1 MCDEAGAHQGFK
13 NLQTAQGF
21 VPPKGW
27 TPDLSHKPPVWPDDI
42 AKPPS
47 PPLPVVR
54 PCSVAGMAWCDPAL
68 PIPQRAAALVSK
80 LDIAEKVAQ
89 LSTYSFAKKYRHRY
103 TPPVPRIGL
112 PGYSYH
118 TEGLHGLRDSYIAGL
133 NATLFPQVTAMAATA
148 NATLVHEMARI
159 MGVEARAV
167 HNVYMEYLDSGGRGG
182 NCTPSLGRCSGN
194 NTDIGTR
201 GGYLRCPPPPANPV
215 SCVSL
220 G

>member
-1 MCDEAGAHQGFK
+1 M
-13 NLQTAQGF
+13 L
-21 VPPKGW
+21 
-27 TPDLSHKPPVWPDDI
+27 PD
-42 AKPPS
+42 
-47 PPLPVVR
+47 R
-54 PCSVAGMAWCDPAL
+54 
-68 PIPQRAAALVSK
+68 
-80 LDIAEKVAQ
+80 
-89 LSTYSFAKKYRHRY
+89 KKYRHRY

-167 HNVYMEYLDSGGRGG
+167 HNVYMEYLDNGGRGG

-220 G
+220 GWPFSHRTALCVLQYLRADDEHHP

>member
-1 MCDEAGAHQGFK
+1 M
-13 NLQTAQGF
+13 L
-21 VPPKGW
+21 
-27 TPDLSHKPPVWPDDI
+27 PD
-42 AKPPS
+42 
-47 PPLPVVR
+47 R
-54 PCSVAGMAWCDPAL
+54 
-68 PIPQRAAALVSK
+68 
-80 LDIAEKVAQ
+80 
-89 LSTYSFAKKYRHRY
+89 KKYRHRY

-167 HNVYMEYLDSGGRGG
+167 HNVYMSYLDSGGRGG
-182 NCTPSLGRCSGN
+182 NCTPSLGRCTGN
-194 NTDIGTR
+194 NTEIGTR

-215 SCVSL
+215 CLPGLAFLTPNGAVWVAAST
-220 G
+220 GRR